1 MIQSILIPLLV
12 LSVIGVLAGVL
23 LALASHFFKVEENE
37 TVKAVR
43 ECLPGANC
51 GACGFAGCDAYAE
64 AVADG
69 KAEANLCIPGGSD
82 VAGQLSNIL
91 GVEVS
96 VGEPK
101 VAYVNCSGDCSAVAQ
116 KTIYEGLQSCK
127 AAAMVYGGPFSCKFG
142 CIGLG
147 DCVAE
152 CPVGAISV
160 KDTLAHIDPRV
171 CIACGKC
178 VKTCPKGVISLV
190 GEDVVVAVACS
201 NKEKGAVARKNCMN
215 ACIGCKKCEKTCQ
228 HDAIKVID
236 NLAVIDYAK
245 CEDCG
250 ECAKVCPTGRLK
262 VVDMK
267 NGVIG

>member
-1 MIQSILIPLLV
+1 MI
-12 LSVIGVLAGVL
+12 
-23 LALASHFFKVEENE
+23 
-37 TVKAVR
+37 
-43 ECLPGANC
+43 
-51 GACGFAGCDAYAE
+51 
-64 AVADG
+64 
-69 KAEANLCIPGGSD
+69 
-82 VAGQLSNIL
+82 
-91 GVEVS
+91 
-96 VGEPK
+96 
-101 VAYVNCSGDCSAVAQ
+101 
-116 KTIYEGLQSCK
+116 
-127 AAAMVYGGPFSCKFG
+127 YGGPFSCKFG

-160 KDTLAHIDPRV
+160 KDTLARIDPKI

-201 NKEKGAVARKNCMN
+201 NKEKGAIARKNCMN

-228 HDAIKVID
+228 YGAIKVID
-236 NLAVIDYAK
+236 NLAVIDYDK

-262 VVDMK
+262 IVDMK